1 MYCATHVLRGFT
13 EVYQPKTRF
22 SFLDQSHPVMLNICL
37 NSLLPQYST
46 VQSLFLYKYLLL
58 LEHTSTVL
66 SADGMEVDDFD
77 LYKFPSQHQR
87 MLLSKLGF
95 LSTRIIDV
103 AVIIWNLASSTDML
117 LD

>member
-1 MYCATHVLRGFT
+1 M
-13 EVYQPKTRF
+13 
-22 SFLDQSHPVMLNICL
+22 
-37 NSLLPQYST
+37 
-46 VQSLFLYKYLLL
+46 L

-66 SADGMEVDDFD
+66 SADVMEVDDFD

-87 MLLSKLGF
+87 MLLSKLEC
-95 LSTRIIDV
+95 LSTQVIDV